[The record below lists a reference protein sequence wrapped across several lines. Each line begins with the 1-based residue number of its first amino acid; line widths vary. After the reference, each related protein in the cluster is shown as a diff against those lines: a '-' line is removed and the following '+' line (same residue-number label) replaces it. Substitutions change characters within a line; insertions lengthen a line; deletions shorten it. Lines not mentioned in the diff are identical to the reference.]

1 MTCECTAHVYGD
13 ALSVCRYA
21 EDTDWRDVAN
31 WNCND
36 NVHPSRH
43 GTYDGI
49 SMHPYETMFVKESWR
64 VGEPFLSRY
73 TNGAMSTALAGRA
86 RGAPSTSAST
96 RTRSLKRGE
105 IRSAHAIFS
114 CRKIWCVQKAID
126 EGLLVPQ
133 HHFSKGAQERLPRN
147 MPKLTM
153 SATASCRPFPWLVA
167 ELRKHVQHPS
177 PAHACW

>member
-73 TNGAMSTALAGRA
+73 TRWRYEHGSGRPGTGGSFNKCLYTHALSEEGRD
-86 RGAPSTSAST
+86 PQ
-96 RTRSLKRGE
+96 RTRDL
-105 IRSAHAIFS
+105 FLPQDMV
-114 CRKIWCVQKAID
+114 CP
-126 EGLLVPQ
+126 EGD
-133 HHFSKGAQERLPRN
+133 R
-147 MPKLTM
+147 
-153 SATASCRPFPWLVA
+153 
-167 ELRKHVQHPS
+167 
-177 PAHACW
+177 